1 MKKILFFL
9 SIAFISCNTNNS
21 KSAEVESN
29 IDTMLVDTNAT
40 RTPKTETKKD
50 KAKAKE
56 LAKFFRIKKDEFEGT
71 QWNTPKSAPIYRNY
85 PGIYCYF
92 SNSEVASNFRFVLQ
106 YSSDDWLFIRD
117 AKFLVDGDVFDYF
130 PKEVKR
136 DNGEGGIWEWW
147 DESVSTN
154 DITMLKKISESKS
167 AKVKLKGEQYYDI
180 ITITKK
186 QKLDIK
192 RALEYYEA
200 LGGTYEY

>member
-1 MKKILFFL
+1 MKKIVFL
-9 SIAFISCNTNNS
+9 LTIAFVSCNSNNS
-21 KSAEVESN
+21 KRTEDETP

-40 RTPKTETKKD
+40 EIPKIEVKKD
-50 KAKAKE
+50 DVKAKE
-56 LAKFFRIKKDEFEGT
+56 LAKFFRIKKDEFEET
-71 QWNTPKSAPIYRNY
+71 QWNTPSSAPTYRNE

-92 SNSEVASNFRFVLQ
+92 SNSDVARNLRFVLQ
-106 YSSDDWLFIRD
+106 YCSDDWLFIRD

-136 DNGEGGIWEWW
+136 DNGDGGIWEWW
-147 DESVSTN
+147 DESVSIN
-154 DITMLKKISESKS
+154 DVTMLKKISKSKS
-167 AKVKLKGEQYYDI
+167 AKVKLKGDKYYDI
-180 ITITKK
+180 ITITNK